1 MKTEVTMSDYMRPI
15 EFDKLI
21 TWAID
26 EYNSYGT
33 CFSIASDKFYKN
45 KSGKVLETV
54 FKEEISSPVGPAAG
68 PHSQLAQN
76 IIASYLTG
84 SRYIELKTVQIMD
97 GEEIMAAIPKPCILS
112 EDEAYNC
119 EWSTELTVKQALE
132 EYVKSHIAIQ
142 VLAKEFGLADKKDF
156 TLNMSAGYN
165 LEGIKDKKIDDF
177 LEGLKDAS
185 NLDVY
190 KDSINYLKENIGL
203 FKNVTLEDIEKIEP
217 MVCNSI
223 TLSTMHGCP
232 ADEIESIA
240 KYLLEE
246 KHLHTYVKCNPTLVG
261 YDYAR
266 NIMDELGF
274 SYVNFSDHHFKNDLQ
289 FEDAITMLN
298 GLLETGKNAGLTFG
312 VKLSNTMPVLQKK
325 NELPSEEMYM
335 SGRSLLPLTITV
347 AKKLVD
353 EFGDRLPMSYCGG
366 ADAENVYEL
375 FEIFNQ
381 PITVSTTLLKP
392 GGYYRI
398 KQLAEI
404 TEPLLGREY
413 QGVDK
418 EKLDAFYEKVTNTD
432 TYKKNPKQKV
442 RDRKWLTDLPLT
454 DCFNAPCQTDGCP
467 IDQQVAAYIHYAN
480 IGDFKKAMEVIAIDN
495 TAPAI
500 LSETCYTFC
509 KKACTRVDYEEGL
522 EIRNIKK
529 LVTTNAQDDFVKSI
543 KPCQVKTNN
552 KVLIV
557 GAGPAGLGSAIFL
570 KRNGVD
576 VKVLEKS
583 DKAYG
588 YANNLVS
595 EDVIKKDLE
604 LIKAYEI
611 DIEYNTEFI
620 GNFDD
625 YSDYKYVIIASGKDT
640 DFESYKNNGIN
651 IGEKNKVELLD
662 TLESSRK
669 NVYFA
674 GDTLK
679 GKKSIVHSIGSAK
692 TIVKDILKKEN
703 LDHDFVEAIYEASRD
718 DIIAKRGDLLKASK
732 DSKEETSIC
741 LSCDKVCEICTEVC
755 PNRANVS
762 IKVEGYK
769 NQRQIIHLDGMCN
782 ECGNCDSF
790 CPHIGKPYKD
800 KFTVF
805 WTDFDFEES
814 SNTGFLKLDDGKYK
828 IRLANKNVI
837 ETSIDDDNIDDTTR
851 KFIETIENNY
861 EFYLK

>member
-418 EKLDAFYEKVTNTD
+418 LKLDAFYEKVTNTD

-522 EIRNIKK
+522 KIRDIKK

-543 KPCQVKTNN
+543 KPGQAKTAN

-692 TIVKDILKKEN
+692 TIAKDILKKEN
-703 LDHDFVEAIYEASRD
+703 LDHDFIEVDYEVDRD
-718 DIIAKRGDLLKASK
+718 NIIVKRGDLIQAYN
-732 DSKEETSIC
+732 DIKEETSRC

-790 CPHIGKPYKD
+790 CPHVGKPYKD

-814 SNTGFLKLDDGKYK
+814 SNTGFLKIDDGKYK

-837 ETSIDDDNIDDTTR
+837 ETSIDDDSIDDTTR

>member
-1 MKTEVTMSDYMRPI
+1 MSDYMRPI

-413 QGVDK
+413 KGVDK
-418 EKLDAFYEKVTNTD
+418 AKLDDFYEKVTNTD
-432 TYKKNPKQKV
+432 TYKKNPKLKV
-442 RDRKWLTDLPLT
+442 RDRKWLTELPLT

-467 IDQQVAAYIHYAN
+467 INQQVAAYIHYAN
-480 IGDFKKAMEVIAIDN
+480 IGDYKKAMEVIAIDN

-543 KPCQVKTNN
+543 KPCQAKTAN

-570 KRNGVD
+570 KRNGID

-588 YANNLVS
+588 NANNLVS

-604 LIKAYEI
+604 LAKAYGI

-662 TLESSRK
+662 TLESSRE

-703 LDHDFVEAIYEASRD
+703 LDHDFVEAIYETSRD
-718 DIIAKRGDLLKASK
+718 DVIAKRGNLVKASK
-732 DSKEETSIC
+732 DSKEETSRC

-755 PNRANVS
+755 PNRANVA
-762 IKVEGYK
+762 IKIEGFENK
-769 NQRQIIHLDGMCN
+769 SQIIHLDGMCN

-805 WTDFDFEES
+805 WTEFDFEES
-814 SNTGFLKLDDGKYK
+814 TNIGFLKLDDGKYK

>member
-418 EKLDAFYEKVTNTD
+418 EKLDDFYEKVTNTD

-522 EIRNIKK
+522 EIRDIKK

-543 KPCQVKTNN
+543 KPCQAKTSN

-588 YANNLVS
+588 NANNLVS

-604 LIKAYEI
+604 LIKAYGI
-611 DIEYNTEFI
+611 DIEYN
-620 GNFDD
+620 
-625 YSDYKYVIIASGKDT
+625 S
-640 DFESYKNNGIN
+640 
-651 IGEKNKVELLD
+651 
-662 TLESSRK
+662 
-669 NVYFA
+669 
-674 GDTLK
+674 
-679 GKKSIVHSIGSAK
+679 
-692 TIVKDILKKEN
+692 
-703 LDHDFVEAIYEASRD
+703 
-718 DIIAKRGDLLKASK
+718 
-732 DSKEETSIC
+732 
-741 LSCDKVCEICTEVC
+741 
-755 PNRANVS
+755 
-762 IKVEGYK
+762 
-769 NQRQIIHLDGMCN
+769 
-782 ECGNCDSF
+782 
-790 CPHIGKPYKD
+790 
-800 KFTVF
+800 
-805 WTDFDFEES
+805 
-814 SNTGFLKLDDGKYK
+814 
-828 IRLANKNVI
+828 
-837 ETSIDDDNIDDTTR
+837 
-851 KFIETIENNY
+851 
-861 EFYLK
+861 

>member
-1 MKTEVTMSDYMRPI
+1 MSDYMRPI

-703 LDHDFVEAIYEASRD
+703 LDHDFVEAIYETSRD

>member
-1 MKTEVTMSDYMRPI
+1 MSDYMRPI

-185 NLDVY
+185 KLDVY

-543 KPCQVKTNN
+543 KPCQAKTAN

-588 YANNLVS
+588 YANNLVI

-604 LIKAYEI
+604 LIKAYGI

-662 TLESSRK
+662 TLESSRE

-692 TIVKDILKKEN
+692 TITKDILKKEN
-703 LDHDFVEAIYEASRD
+703 LDHDFIEVDYEVDRD
-718 DIIAKRGDLLKASK
+718 NIIAKRGDLIQAYN
-732 DSKEETSIC
+732 DIKEETSRC

-755 PNRANVS
+755 PNRANVA
-762 IKVEGYK
+762 IEIEGFENK
-769 NQRQIIHLDGMCN
+769 SQIIHLDGMCN

-805 WTDFDFEES
+805 WTEFDFEES
-814 SNTGFLKLDDGKYK
+814 TNTGFLKLDDGKYK
-828 IRLANKNVI
+828 IRLENKNVI
-837 ETSIDDDNIDDTTR
+837 ETSIDDDNINDTTR

>member
-1 MKTEVTMSDYMRPI
+1 MSDYMRPI

-132 EYVKSHIAIQ
+132 EYVKSYIAIQ

-467 IDQQVAAYIHYAN
+467 INQQVAAYIHYAN

-522 EIRNIKK
+522 EIRDIKK

-543 KPCQVKTNN
+543 KPCQAKTAN

-570 KRNGVD
+570 KRNGID

-588 YANNLVS
+588 NANNLVS

-604 LIKAYEI
+604 LIKAYGI

-662 TLESSRK
+662 TLESSRE

-692 TIVKDILKKEN
+692 TITKDILKKEN
-703 LDHDFVEAIYEASRD
+703 LDHDFIEVDYEVDRD
-718 DIIAKRGDLLKASK
+718 NIIAKRGDLIQAYN
-732 DSKEETSIC
+732 DIKEETSRC

-755 PNRANVS
+755 PNRANVA
-762 IKVEGYK
+762 IKIEGFENK
-769 NQRQIIHLDGMCN
+769 SQIIHLDGMCN

-814 SNTGFLKLDDGKYK
+814 SNTGFLKIDDGKYK

-837 ETSIDDDNIDDTTR
+837 ETSLDDEKIDDTTR
-851 KFIETIENNY
+851 TFIETIENNY

>member
-366 ADAENVYEL
+366 ADAENAYEL

-543 KPCQVKTNN
+543 KPGQAKTAN

-570 KRNGVD
+570 KRNGID

-583 DKAYG
+583 YKAYG

-604 LIKAYEI
+604 LIKAYGI

-732 DSKEETSIC
+732 DSKEETSRC

>member
-1 MKTEVTMSDYMRPI
+1 MSDYMRPI

-467 IDQQVAAYIHYAN
+467 INQQVAAYIHYAN

-522 EIRNIKK
+522 EIRDIKK

-543 KPCQVKTNN
+543 KPCQAKTAN

-570 KRNGVD
+570 KRNGID

-588 YANNLVS
+588 NANNLVS

-604 LIKAYEI
+604 LIKAYGI

-662 TLESSRK
+662 TLESSRE

-692 TIVKDILKKEN
+692 TITKDILKKEN
-703 LDHDFVEAIYEASRD
+703 LDHDFIEVDYEVDRD
-718 DIIAKRGDLLKASK
+718 NIIAKRGDLIQAYN
-732 DSKEETSIC
+732 DIKEETSRC

-755 PNRANVS
+755 PNRANVA
-762 IKVEGYK
+762 IKIEGFENK
-769 NQRQIIHLDGMCN
+769 SQIIHLDGMCN

-814 SNTGFLKLDDGKYK
+814 SNTGFLKIDDGKYK

-837 ETSIDDDNIDDTTR
+837 ETSLDDEKIDDTTR
-851 KFIETIENNY
+851 TFIETIENNY

>member
-1 MKTEVTMSDYMRPI
+1 MSDYMRPI

-185 NLDVY
+185 KLDVY

-543 KPCQVKTNN
+543 KPCQAKTAN

-588 YANNLVS
+588 YANNLVI

-604 LIKAYEI
+604 LIKAYGI

-662 TLESSRK
+662 TLESSRE

-692 TIVKDILKKEN
+692 TITKDILKKEN
-703 LDHDFVEAIYEASRD
+703 LDHDFIEVDYEVDRD
-718 DIIAKRGDLLKASK
+718 NIIAKRGDLIQAYN
-732 DSKEETSIC
+732 DIKEETSRC

-755 PNRANVS
+755 PNRANVA
-762 IKVEGYK
+762 IKIEGFENK
-769 NQRQIIHLDGMCN
+769 SQIIHLDGMCN

-805 WTDFDFEES
+805 WTEFDFEES
-814 SNTGFLKLDDGKYK
+814 TNTGFLKLDDGKYK
-828 IRLANKNVI
+828 IRLENKNVI
-837 ETSIDDDNIDDTTR
+837 ETSIDDDNINDTTR

>member
-1 MKTEVTMSDYMRPI
+1 MSDYMRPI

-203 FKNVTLEDIEKIEP
+203 FNNVTLEDIEKIEP

-298 GLLETGKNAGLTFG
+298 GLLETGKNASLTFG

-413 QGVDK
+413 KGVDK
-418 EKLDAFYEKVTNTD
+418 AKLDAFYEKVTSTD

-467 IDQQVAAYIHYAN
+467 INQQVAAYIHYAN
-480 IGDFKKAMEVIAIDN
+480 IGDYKKAMEVIAIDN

-529 LVTTNAQDDFVKSI
+529 LVTSNAQDDFVKNI
-543 KPCQVKTNN
+543 KPSESKTDS

-557 GAGPAGLGSAIFL
+557 GAGPAGIGSAIFL

-732 DSKEETSIC
+732 DSKEETSRC

-790 CPHIGKPYKD
+790 CPHVGKPYKD

-837 ETSIDDDNIDDTTR
+837 ETSLDDEKIDDTTR

>member
-1 MKTEVTMSDYMRPI
+1 MSDYMRPI

-203 FKNVTLEDIEKIEP
+203 FNNVTLEDIEKIEP

-418 EKLDAFYEKVTNTD
+418 LKLDAFYEKVTNTD

-467 IDQQVAAYIHYAN
+467 INQQVAAYIHYAN

-543 KPCQVKTNN
+543 KPCQAKTAN

-604 LIKAYEI
+604 LAKAYGI

-640 DFESYKNNGIN
+640 DFESYKNNGIS

-662 TLESSRK
+662 TLESSRE

-692 TIVKDILKKEN
+692 TIAKDILKKEN
-703 LDHDFVEAIYEASRD
+703 LDHDFIEVDYEVYRD
-718 DIIAKRGDLLKASK
+718 NIIAKRGDLIQAYN
-732 DSKEETSIC
+732 DIKEETSRC

-755 PNRANVS
+755 PNRANVA
-762 IKVEGYK
+762 IKIEGFENK
-769 NQRQIIHLDGMCN
+769 SQIIHLDGMCN

-805 WTDFDFEES
+805 WTNFDFEES

>member
-1 MKTEVTMSDYMRPI
+1 MSDYMRPI

-21 TWAID
+21 KWAID
-26 EYNSYGT
+26 EYNNYGR
-33 CFSIASDKFYKN
+33 CFSIAKGKFYKN
-45 KSGKVLETV
+45 NSGKVLKTV
-54 FKEEISSPVGPAAG
+54 FNEEISSPVGPAAG

-76 IIASYLTG
+76 IISSYLTG
-84 SRYIELKTVQIMD
+84 SRYIELKTVQVMD
-97 GEEIMAAIPKPCILS
+97 GEEIMAAIPKPCIIS

-119 EWSTELTVKQALE
+119 EWSTELTVKSALE

-156 TLNMSAGYN
+156 SINMSAGYN
-165 LEGIKDKKIDDF
+165 LEGIKNKKIDDF

-190 KDSINYLKENIGL
+190 KNSIRFLKENIDI
-203 FKNVTLEDIEKIEP
+203 FKNVTIEDIEKIEP

-246 KHLHTYVKCNPTLVG
+246 KRLHTYVKCNPTLVG

-274 SYVNFSDHHFKNDLQ
+274 AYVNFSDHHFKNDLQ
-289 FEDAITMLN
+289 FEDAIKILN
-298 GLLETGKNAGLTFG
+298 ILLEIGKKEGLTFG

-366 ADAENVYEL
+366 ADADNVYDL

-404 TEPLLGREY
+404 TEPLLGRKYE
-413 QGVDK
+413 GVDK
-418 EKLDAFYEKVTNTD
+418 EKLDDFYGKLTNSD
-432 TYKKNPKQKV
+432 TYKKNPKEKV
-442 RDRKWLTDLPLT
+442 RDRKWLTELPLI
-454 DCFNAPCQTDGCP
+454 DCFTAPCQTDGCP
-467 IDQQVAAYIHYAN
+467 INQQVAAYIHYAD
-480 IGDFKKAMEVIAIDN
+480 IGDYKKAMEVIAIDN

-500 LSETCYTFC
+500 LSKTCYQFC
-509 KKACTRVDYEEGL
+509 KKSCTRVDYEEGIN
-522 EIRNIKK
+522 IRDIKK
-529 LVTTNAQDDFVKSI
+529 LVTSRAYDDFISNI
-543 KPCQVKTNN
+543 KPCETKTDN
-552 KVLIV
+552 KALIV
-557 GAGPAGLGSAIFL
+557 GAGPAGLASAVFL
-570 KRNGVD
+570 KRNGID
-576 VKVLEKS
+576 VKVIEKT
-583 DKAYG
+583 DRAYG

-595 EDVIKKDLE
+595 EDIIQKDLD
-604 LIKAYEI
+604 LAKAYGMEI
-611 DIEYNTEFI
+611 EFNTEFT

-625 YSDYKYVIIASGKDT
+625 YNQYNYVIIATGKDT
-640 DFESYKNNGIN
+640 DFEIYKDQGIN
-651 IGEKNKVELLD
+651 IDEKNKVALLD
-662 TLESSRK
+662 SLESSK
-669 NVYFA
+669 ENIYFA
-674 GDTLK
+674 GDILK
-679 GKKSIVHSIGSAK
+679 GKKSIVHAIGSAK
-692 TIVKDILKKEN
+692 TIAKDILRKEN
-703 LDHDFVEAIYEASRD
+703 IDHDFIEDDYEVDRKDVIS
-718 DIIAKRGDLLKASK
+718 KKGELVKAFR
-732 DSKEETSIC
+732 DSKEESSRC
-741 LSCDKVCEICTEVC
+741 LSCDNICEICTEVC
-755 PNRANVS
+755 PNRANVAIS
-762 IKVEGYK
+762 VAGLG
-769 NQRQIIHLDGMCN
+769 NQIIHLDGMCN
-782 ECGNCDSF
+782 ECGNCASF

-805 WTDFDFEES
+805 WTDYDLEES
-814 SNTGFLKLDDGKYK
+814 TNTGFLKLDDGKYR
-828 IRLANKNVI
+828 IRLTNKNII
-837 ETSIDDDNIDDTTR
+837 ETSLDDKKIDDTTR

-861 EFYLK
+861 KFYLK

>member
-1 MKTEVTMSDYMRPI
+1 MSDYMRPI

-21 TWAID
+21 KWAID
-26 EYNSYGT
+26 EYNIYGT
-33 CFSIASDKFYKN
+33 CFSIAKEKFYKN
-45 KSGKVLETV
+45 NSGKVLKTV
-54 FKEEISSPVGPAAG
+54 FNEEISSPVGPAAG

-84 SRYIELKTVQIMD
+84 SRYIELKTVQVMD
-97 GEEIMAAIPKPCILS
+97 GEEIMAAIPKPCIIS

-119 EWSTELTVKQALE
+119 EWSTELTVKRALE

-142 VLAKEFGLADKKDF
+142 VLAKEFALADKKDF
-156 TLNMSAGYN
+156 SLNMSAGYN
-165 LEGIKDKKIDDF
+165 LEGIKNKKIDDF
-177 LEGLKDAS
+177 LEGLKDVS

-190 KDSINYLKENIGL
+190 KDSIRFLKENINL
-203 FKNVTLEDIEKIEP
+203 FNNVTAEDIEKIEP

-274 SYVNFSDHHFKNDLQ
+274 AYVNFSDHHFKNDLQ
-289 FEDAITMLN
+289 FEDAIKILN
-298 GLLETGKNAGLTFG
+298 NLLEIGKKEGLTFG

-353 EFGDRLPMSYCGG
+353 EFGDKLPMSYCGG
-366 ADAENVYEL
+366 ADASNVYEL

-404 TEPLLGREY
+404 TEPLLGRKYE
-413 QGVDK
+413 GVDK
-418 EKLDAFYEKVTNTD
+418 EKLDDFYEKLTNSD
-432 TYKKNPKQKV
+432 TYKKNPKKKV
-442 RDRKWLTDLPLT
+442 RDRKWLTDLPLI
-454 DCFNAPCQTDGCP
+454 DCFQAPCQTDGCP
-467 IDQQVAAYIHYAN
+467 INQQVAAYIHYAKN
-480 IGDFKKAMEVIAIDN
+480 GDYKKAMEVIAIDN

-500 LSETCYTFC
+500 LSETCYQFC
-509 KKACTRVDYEEGL
+509 KKSCTRVDYEEGL
-522 EIRNIKK
+522 EVREIKK
-529 LVTTNAQDDFVKSI
+529 LVTSKAQEDYVKNI
-543 KPCQVKTNN
+543 KICEAKTDK

-557 GAGPAGLGSAIFL
+557 GAGPAGLASAIFL
-570 KRNGVD
+570 KRNGID
-576 VKVLEKS
+576 VKVIEKS
-583 DKAYG
+583 DNAYG

-595 EDVIKKDLE
+595 EDIIQKDLD
-604 LIKAYEI
+604 LVNAYGIE
-611 DIEYNTEFI
+611 IEYNTEFT
-620 GNFDD
+620 GDFDD
-625 YSDYKYVIIASGKDT
+625 YNQYNYVIIATGKET
-640 DFESYKNNGIN
+640 DFEIYKNLGIN
-651 IGEKNKVELLD
+651 IDDKNKVALLD
-662 TLESSRK
+662 SLESSK
-669 NVYFA
+669 ENVYFA
-674 GDTLK
+674 GDILK
-679 GKKSIVHSIGSAK
+679 GKKSIVHAIGSAK
-692 TIVKDILKKEN
+692 TITKDILRKEKI
-703 LDHDFVEAIYEASRD
+703 DHDFIEVDYQVDRKDVIS
-718 DIIAKRGDLLKASK
+718 KRGNLVNYFR
-732 DSKEETSIC
+732 DSKEESSRC
-741 LSCDKVCEICTEVC
+741 LSCDMICEICTEVC
-755 PNRANVS
+755 PNRANVAIS
-762 IKVEGYK
+762 VAGLG
-769 NQRQIIHLDGMCN
+769 NQIIHLDGMCN

-814 SNTGFLKLDDGKYK
+814 TNTGFLKLDDGKYR
-828 IRLANKNVI
+828 IRLTNKNII
-837 ETSIDDDNIDDTTR
+837 EASLYDEKIDDTTR

-861 EFYLK
+861 KFYLK